1 MRRIKSFAIYD
12 SIQQSSADE
21 IERRV
26 NDWAEVHNVT
36 IVSVSVTSDD
46 SWIMV
51 VVLYEEL
58 SDTVVEIKFAC

>member
-36 IVSVSVTSDD
+36 IVSLSVTNDD
-46 SWIMV
+46 TWILV
-51 VVLYEEL
+51 VVLYEE
-58 SDTVVEIKFAC
+58 